1 MTLNELMKVSKDFGC
16 TVIDTTNDR
25 EDLGCVNV
33 NYFEEIINVYKYKD
47 YKDYE
52 VQSISLDS
60 ECPQHMIVEIK
71 KSIKK
76 DSALNKD
83 SRTEDDLK

>member
-16 TVIDTTNDR
+16 TVINTTNDR

-33 NYFEEIINVYKYKD
+33 NCFEEVIDVYE

-52 VQSISLDS
+52 VQSIMLDN
-60 ECPQHMIVEIK
+60 ECPQHMIAEIK
-71 KSIKK
+71 KSIKS
-76 DSALNKD
+76 DSTLNRD

>member
-1 MTLNELMKVSKDFGC
+1 MTLNDFMKVSKNFCC

-25 EDLGCVNV
+25 KDLGCVNV
-33 NYFEEIINVYKYKD
+33 NFFEEIIDVYK

-52 VQSISLDS
+52 VQSINLDN
-60 ECPQHMIVEIK
+60 EFPKHMIVEIK
-71 KSIKK
+71 KSIKN
-76 DSALNKD
+76 DSVLNRD

>member
-1 MTLNELMKVSKDFGC
+1 MILNELMKVSKDFGC
-16 TVIDTTNDR
+16 TVIDITNDR

-33 NYFEEIINVYKYKD
+33 NFFEEIINVYKYKD
-47 YKDYE
+47 YE
-52 VQSISLDS
+52 VQSINLDN
-60 ECPQHMIVEIK
+60 EFPQHMIVEIK

-76 DSALNKD
+76 DSALNRD